1 MYSICIYEKF
11 EGKNI
16 LVPEIN
22 KGCGKKYWF
31 KSSNKYWMIFHF
43 LTVRIT
49 TLQEEVKNLKNN
61 LERVEAERKQ
71 AQDLLN
77 HSEKVW

>member
-1 MYSICIYEKF
+1 
-11 EGKNI
+11 
-16 LVPEIN
+16 
-22 KGCGKKYWF
+22 
-31 KSSNKYWMIFHF
+31 MIFHF

-77 HSEKVW
+77 HSEKV